1 MSFDTKL
8 FKNVR
13 LIATDFDGT
22 LTKDGKITANLLTT
36 LSKLTDSNISV
47 LIVTGRS
54 AGWVNSLINYLP
66 VQGAIAENGGI
77 FYPNPDTFD
86 LINPLENIKVHRE
99 KLRSTFS
106 FLQTK
111 FPQIKESSDN
121 IFRLT
126 DWTFDV
132 RGLKDHD
139 LRKMAQLCLEKNWSF
154 TYSTVQCH
162 IKPLKQ
168 DKANGLLTVL
178 KQYFPEIA
186 PQEIVTIGDSP
197 NDETLFNQE
206 IFPLSVGV
214 ANLKDYLNVL
224 QYSPAYLTNLPEN
237 LGFCELVELILSY
250 N

>member
-1 MSFDTKL
+1 MCFDINL
-8 FKNVR
+8 LKNVR
-13 LIATDFDGT
+13 LIATDFDAT
-22 LTKDGKITANLLTT
+22 LTKDGKITNNLLT
-36 LSKLTDSNISV
+36 SLTQLANSNIIV

-77 FYPNPDTFD
+77 FYSNSESWEF
-86 LINPLENIKVHRE
+86 INPLENISSHRE
-99 KLRSTFS
+99 KLRETFAY
-106 FLQTK
+106 LQTII
-111 FPQIKESSDN
+111 PEIKESSDN

-126 DWTFDV
+126 DWTFNV
-132 RGLKDHD
+132 KGLKDHE
-139 LRKMAQLCLEKNWSF
+139 LEKLSQLCLEKNWGF

-168 DKANGLLTVL
+168 DKAKGLLTIL
-178 KQYFPEIA
+178 KRYFPEIS

-197 NDETLFNQE
+197 NDESLFNQK

-214 ANLKDYLNVL
+214 ANVKDYLNVL
-224 QYSPAYLTNLPEN
+224 EYVPAYLTKASEN